1 MFKTLKVKTKL
12 SNYPIYIGKGI
23 CKKFLN
29 DLKKNKSKKFILI
42 DSIVYKKIKPLL
54 NKIKDERIF
63 VIQLIGSEK
72 IKSIYSILI
81 DFLFYF
87 GIISFS
93 LKTTSGPQ

>member
-12 SNYPIYIGKGI
+12 SNYPIYIGQGI
-23 CKKFLN
+23 FKKFLN
-29 DLKKNKSKKFILI
+29 DLKKNKFKKFILI

-72 IKSIYSILI
+72 IKSIYLCNLGALVINM
-81 DFLFYF
+81 Y
-87 GIISFS
+87 
-93 LKTTSGPQ
+93 